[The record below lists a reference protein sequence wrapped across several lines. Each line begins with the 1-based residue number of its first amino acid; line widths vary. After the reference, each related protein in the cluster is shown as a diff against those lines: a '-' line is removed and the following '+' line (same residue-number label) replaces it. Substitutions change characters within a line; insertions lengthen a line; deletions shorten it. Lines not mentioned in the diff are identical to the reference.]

1 MVAVLAGS
9 RKERVMT
16 PERSKRLAGNVPR
29 RPRAVRGLTAGL
41 VVAAGLT
48 APSVA
53 SAAVYYYVEWSAA
66 DVAHGTASG
75 TITLPDA
82 GAVSVQ
88 FAALTADG
96 GAGNLYGAQVNGM
109 GTNYWV
115 PSAPYISTE
124 VQNAPP
130 DPDIL
135 QLSGGQNETYR
146 VTLSEPIKDPIMA
159 IVSLGQNGVPTTYVF
174 DSPFTIV
181 SQGTGYWG
189 GTSTSLVELDGG
201 ILQGTEGHG
210 TIQFIGTFATFSWTV
225 PTPETWHG
233 FTFGIRTTEALEPT
247 PDGGDD
253 AGDASEGDA
262 ADASEGDA
270 GEADAHVD
278 AAEPPNDA
286 GEADAAEAADATAQD
301 AAKDGGAVDAT
312 TPRADAAPAEDAAS
326 FPVPD
331 AASYDAGVATPTSES
346 NGWCNCATVGWGAGS
361 GTPPVAAAFGLGAM
375 VALRRRARKRGR
387 GAPRA
392 EHDSSIRDS

>member
-1 MVAVLAGS
+1 MVAVLAGG

-16 PERSKRLAGNVPR
+16 PGRSMVRAGTVPR
-29 RPRAVRGLTAGL
+29 RARAARGLTAGL
-41 VVAAGLT
+41 VVAAGLM

-75 TITLPDA
+75 TISLPDA
-82 GAVSVQ
+82 GTVSVE

-96 GAGNLYGAQVNGM
+96 GAGNLYGAQVNGT

-159 IVSLGQNGVPTTYVF
+159 IVSLGQAGVPTTYVF

-201 ILQGTEGHG
+201 VLQGTEGHG

-233 FTFGIRTTEALEPT
+233 FTFGIRTTEALEP

-253 AGDASEGDA
+253 AGDAGEGDASDATDRDA
-262 ADASEGDA
+262 ADAGEGDA
-270 GEADAHVD
+270 LADAT
-278 AAEPPNDA
+278 APPADA
-286 GEADAAEAADATAQD
+286 GGADASEAADATAPD
-301 AAKDGGAVDAT
+301 AAKDGGALDAT
-312 TPRADAAPAEDAAS
+312 TPRADAAAAEDAAS

-331 AASYDAGVATPTSES
+331 AASYDAGIATPTSES
-346 NGWCNCATVGWGAGS
+346 NGWCNCATVGWGG
-361 GTPPVAAAFGLGAM
+361 GTGAPSIAAAVGLGAM
-375 VALRRRARKRGR
+375 VAARRRARKRG
-387 GAPRA
+387 A
-392 EHDSSIRDS
+392 SS